1 MNIKNWWMKGFV
13 RRGLR
18 TLEAVIY
25 HFGVLKENTEIAPF
39 IKMLVNAYDGIKD
52 IYKEKYPNVKVPEI
66 LTVFLPDIVPVDINN
81 IDPYY
86 VDWYKEFKDKYV
98 TKIRDYPIEFT
109 GSEIYDIMHTYKNK
123 SNTGYIFDKFI
134 QTYFTGTRKLNMN
147 GYYMLIEH
155 KYKTHISDAT
165 MTISIIPIRL
175 PSLCKRTYG
184 DFELIKYYNTPEKI
198 AIPDMFVYYEES
210 GKELKR
216 IIFMFCNFVYYN
228 EKDGKPVSEIEKRLF
243 QAYINGYNKYVVDMD
258 LIQNELMYRYWF
270 SMRSTECYSEPLY
283 ELHVELI

>member
-1 MNIKNWWMKGFV
+1 MY
-13 RRGLR
+13 
-18 TLEAVIY
+18 A
-25 HFGVLKENTEIAPF
+25 
-39 IKMLVNAYDGIKD
+39 MLIGIK
-52 IYKEKYPNVKVPEI
+52 
-66 LTVFLPDIVPVDINN
+66 
-81 IDPYY
+81 
-86 VDWYKEFKDKYV
+86 FKDKYV

-198 AIPDMFVYYEES
+198 TIPDMFVYYEES
-210 GKELKR
+210 GKELKQ

-228 EKDGKPVSEIEKRLF
+228 ERNGNPVSEIEKRLF
-243 QAYINGYNKYVVDMD
+243 QAYINGYNKYGGDMN

-270 SMRSTECYSEPLY
+270 SIRSTECSYSPLY